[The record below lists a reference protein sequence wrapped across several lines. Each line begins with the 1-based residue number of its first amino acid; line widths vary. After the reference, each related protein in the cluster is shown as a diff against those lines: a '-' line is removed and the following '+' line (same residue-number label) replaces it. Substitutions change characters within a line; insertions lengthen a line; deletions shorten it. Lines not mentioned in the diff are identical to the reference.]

1 MERKKGQAAAG
12 AAILLAIIAGM
23 LVLFIILIP
32 PGERAELLDEN
43 ISTSSSST
51 SVSKSTTV
59 PDEVLLEAKP
69 GRIDYLAQ
77 KKLEHQIPV
86 VTIYT
91 KDESKILAEK
101 SFISIKKGAFEEK
114 MGELPFIVEDLK
126 NTENAVLGFDI
137 KDIEGGLFIYLNGEQ
152 IAERSEE
159 QTSPVIIPRNQLQ
172 KDNIIV
178 FMSASPGAAF
188 WHTNSATLENVLL
201 VADITDI
208 GAQSSRN
215 VFIVGTTE
223 KRNLKETRLRF
234 QPDCKLTEVGKLRIL
249 LNAKEIYNAIPD
261 CALKMVPIEFSP
273 DQLYEGNNQLEFITA
288 KGTYQLNGITI
299 ESELNEVDFPTYYFE
314 LSQEQFDS
322 VDDGD
327 KNLELEL
334 NFVDV
339 SENQQGDIL
348 FNGHMSSFDTDK
360 YRYRIDLSDDIVKG
374 NNAVKI
380 KPRRTLEVREL
391 TVELIED

>member
-1 MERKKGQAAAG
+1 
-12 AAILLAIIAGM
+12 
-23 LVLFIILIP
+23 
-32 PGERAELLDEN
+32 
-43 ISTSSSST
+43 
-51 SVSKSTTV
+51 
-59 PDEVLLEAKP
+59 
-69 GRIDYLAQ
+69 
-77 KKLEHQIPV
+77 
-86 VTIYT
+86 
-91 KDESKILAEK
+91 
-101 SFISIKKGAFEEK
+101 
-114 MGELPFIVEDLK
+114 
-126 NTENAVLGFDI
+126 
-137 KDIEGGLFIYLNGEQ
+137 
-152 IAERSEE
+152 
-159 QTSPVIIPRNQLQ
+159 
-172 KDNIIV
+172 
-178 FMSASPGAAF
+178 MSASPGAAF